1 MIIAGVTQ
9 QHASTANFVFF
20 LPSVIQSSRSV
31 VEVTM
36 AIQDARKQQN
46 RPFRVVGDPVAVAGK
61 RVVAK
66 QLIEV
71 AVSPTVCRWFR

>member
-1 MIIAGVTQ
+1 
-9 QHASTANFVFF
+9 
-20 LPSVIQSSRSV
+20 
-31 VEVTM
+31 M

-46 RPFRVVGDPVAVAGK
+46 RPFRVVGDPVAVTGK

-71 AVSPTVCRWFR
+71 AVSPTVCRWFRQDM